1 MRETGKGPRAIQNAI
16 GQGDINLGGKAKK
29 FLDRQVQNLGPTP
42 SRTRPGREEKRDNR
56 NVATPSRTRPRR
68 EEKGDNR
75 NVETPSPTK
84 PKKVRGK
91 NNKNAAKT
99 RAGLKKRSSSRS
111 RKVFLRPKA
120 G

>member
-56 NVATPSRTRPRR
+56 NVATPSRTRP
-68 EEKGDNR
+68 
-75 NVETPSPTK
+75 
-84 PKKVRGK
+84 KKVGGK

-99 RAGLKKRSSSRS
+99 RAKLKKRSSSRS
-111 RKVFLRPKA
+111 RKLFFRPKA